1 MVIGVPLALLA
12 AGSARCRAGFEHSA
26 DDAEIGLRLARDDA
40 AGGVANIGAV
50 ETQANAADQV
60 PDVVFAETCV
70 RAADASGGAVEAV
83 ADAAQKRLAIGAGR
97 MWMRRDE
104 LLNGHFVADLQ
115 LHAPPTPHAAA
126 RSIGTPATDSV
137 TSMFP
142 RVALE
147 YGQVSCARLMS
158 STAFA
163 RSIPGAWRS
172 SAAASPKPPPR
183 AGPMPTRAVT
193 RDPVRSRFHPAAT
206 RAMLDWKHAA

>member
-12 AGSARCRAGFEHSA
+12 AGSARCRAGFEHWA
-26 DDAEIGLRLARDDA
+26 DDAEIGFRLARDDA

-50 ETQANAADQV
+50 ETEANAADQV
-60 PDVVFAETCV
+60 PDVVFAETRV

-83 ADAAQKRLAIGAGR
+83 ADAAKERITIGAGR

-104 LLNGHFVADLQ
+104 LLNGHFVSFLD
-115 LHAPPTPHAAA
+115 APRSPYAAA

-147 YGQVSCARLMS
+147 
-158 STAFA
+158 
-163 RSIPGAWRS
+163 
-172 SAAASPKPPPR
+172 
-183 AGPMPTRAVT
+183 
-193 RDPVRSRFHPAAT
+193 
-206 RAMLDWKHAA
+206 